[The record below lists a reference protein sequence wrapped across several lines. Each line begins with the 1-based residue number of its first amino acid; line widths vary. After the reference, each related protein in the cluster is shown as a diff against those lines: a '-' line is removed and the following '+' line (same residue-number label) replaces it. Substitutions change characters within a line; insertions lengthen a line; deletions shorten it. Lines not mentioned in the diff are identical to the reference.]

1 MSNPNFSPEYSSNT
15 IFYDTDMSECLTDHI
30 DNMASNI
37 SNLQSSKANVSHVH
51 PEYASISHLHSYNDL
66 TDKPTTSTSSLVD
79 SISEEGASGNWTY
92 RKWENGVSEAWYYES
107 LGEIELRSLS
117 SFGVWSNDSYNARN
131 IDFPSNL
138 FNSTP
143 MAVCNVYSNGYTFCQ
158 VASATKD
165 SMVYRIWASSGT
177 TINNVGIVIYVIGKW
192 K

>member
-1 MSNPNFSPEYSSNT
+1 MNGEFSPEYSTNS
-15 IFYDTDMSECLTDHI
+15 IFYDTDVDECLTTHI
-30 DNMASNI
+30 ENI
-37 SNLQSSKANVSHVH
+37 GSSIDTLQSSKANINHVH
-51 PEYASISHLHSYNDL
+51 PEYASISHTHSYNDL
-66 TDKPTTSTSSLVD
+66 TDKPSTSTTSLVD
-79 SISEEGASGNWTY
+79 SISEEGTYGNFTY
-92 RKWENGVSEAWYYES
+92 RKWKNGTSEAWYYES
-107 LGEIELRSLS
+107 IGEIELRSLS

-165 SMVYRIWASSGT
+165 SMVYRIWAPSGT
-177 TINNVGIVIYVIGKW
+177 TVNNVGIVIYVVGKW